1 MEQNDSCWLGGPHLV
16 GLLGF
21 VIIIMTTTTI
31 IIIIII
37 IFLAVIKPKLKA
49 NDKSALVQIFFFLLT
64 LEAGFLISSR
74 PCSKFDLIA
83 DPNVIKQLLQLKI

>member
-1 MEQNDSCWLGGPHLV
+1 MMNLSNMEQNDSCWLGGPHLV

-49 NDKSALVQIFFFLLT
+49 NDKSALVQIFFFPSHFRGRILN
-64 LEAGFLISSR
+64 F
-74 PCSKFDLIA
+74 
-83 DPNVIKQLLQLKI
+83 